1 MPGMAAATQRLF
13 KQHLI
18 FDARGFRAFPV
29 ALRYRW
35 PSELDLMASQAGLEL
50 SDRYAGWDRSPFGSE
65 SESHISVYRP
75 AGSGRRG

>member
-1 MPGMAAATQRLF
+1 MPGMAAAAQRLF

-35 PSELDLMASQAGLEL
+35 PSELDLMASRAGLEL